1 MSPSK
6 TDSLSDN
13 IHNIKH
19 NVNIDFVVTNY
30 VVVPSLFSLSNDDS

>member
-1 MSPSK
+1 MSLAR
-6 TDSLSDN
+6 TDNLSDN

-19 NVNIDFVVTNY
+19 NVNIDFIVTNY